1 MLPEIEGLVLAEFDT
16 LVANLY
22 GTETYM
28 YMCGDSWLIIKD
40 L

>member
-28 YMCGDSWLIIKD
+28 CGDSWLTIKD